1 MWATTYFQLRVRN
14 GQAPR
19 LSLTQ
24 NLERSRAASQQGD
37 AKPAFFWTRASVDE
51 RILTSRAWVREW
63 FSAPQPGNSSFSARA
78 EVSRNS
84 LVFTFATSELA
95 GKRARRKAAG
105 ELAVEGPMER
115 LCADR
120 GFGKCIAIDRPIGLA
135 EIRTCQLGELGFS
148 LGHVG
153 PAATPQPQPRPQ
165 APPACRAPTRRP
177 CPQAP
182 SIKP

>member
-37 AKPAFFWTRASVDE
+37 AHKPAFFWTRASVDE

-95 GKRARRKAAG
+95 GKRARTKAAG
-105 ELAVEGPMER
+105 ELGVDDLRKSDLADGALCGPR
-115 LCADR
+115 FRKVHRDR
-120 GFGKCIAIDRPIGLA
+120 SAHWAG
-135 EIRTCQLGELGFS
+135 
-148 LGHVG
+148 
-153 PAATPQPQPRPQ
+153 
-165 APPACRAPTRRP
+165 
-177 CPQAP
+177 
-182 SIKP
+182 